1 MSKYYKKPFL
11 NKVIARVDYTANYN
25 LPQKGLPKK
34 VSDEILRLFP
44 ISEPR
49 EVIAKQVHITDQ
61 GIKGKQNKQHHL
73 LFHGKS
79 REKTLC
85 ITPEFLYIE
94 INKYETYEKL
104 KDEFILIVDKLSGK
118 EDFSAK
124 RFGLRY
130 INRIVLN
137 DNSFFNWDEY
147 LNPELLS
154 MFNVSE
160 NNNLLSRAFSNVVQ
174 QFNSGMLL
182 NFQYGMHNPDF
193 PSRIRQKLFILDYD
207 AYFQGLISCDEVKDH
222 IDLAH
227 ESIENLYE
235 KSITQNLRELMEE
248 EKDE

>member
-1 MSKYYKKPFL
+1 MSKCYKKSFL
-11 NKVIARVDYTANYN
+11 NKVVARVDYTANYN

-44 ISEPR
+44 IPEPR
-49 EVIAKQVHITDQ
+49 EVIAQQIHITGQ
-61 GIKGKQNKQHHL
+61 GVREIQNKQHHL
-73 LFHGKS
+73 FFHGKS

-104 KDEFILIVDKLSGK
+104 KDEFILILDKLSEK

-130 INRIVLN
+130 INQIKLSDKPLFDW
-137 DNSFFNWDEY
+137 DNY
-147 LNPELLS
+147 LSHVLLS
-154 MFNVSE
+154 MFAVSE
-160 NNNLLSRAFSNVVQ
+160 NKNMLSRAFSNLVQ
-174 QFNSGMLL
+174 QFDDGMLL

-193 PSRIRQKLFILDYD
+193 PSRIRQNLFILDYD
-207 AYFQGLISCDEVKDH
+207 AYSQGLISCDEVKAN

-227 ESIENLYE
+227 ERIENLFE
-235 KSITQNLRELMEE
+235 KSITQKLRELMEE

>member
-1 MSKYYKKPFL
+1 MKKILTLIGLFCFSLLIVNAQDPIQHDAEHYVL
-11 NKVIARVDYTANYN
+11 LSQHQDRWEAEDKDIDDIYIARPPVTN
-25 LPQKGLPKK
+25 LAIFT
-34 VSDEILRLFP
+34 VILFT
-44 ISEPR
+44 I
-49 EVIAKQVHITDQ
+49 V
-61 GIKGKQNKQHHL
+61 
-73 LFHGKS
+73 
-79 REKTLC
+79 
-85 ITPEFLYIE
+85 EFLYPENSSLGWLGFAAGAAILG
-94 INKYETYEKL
+94 ITSDYKL